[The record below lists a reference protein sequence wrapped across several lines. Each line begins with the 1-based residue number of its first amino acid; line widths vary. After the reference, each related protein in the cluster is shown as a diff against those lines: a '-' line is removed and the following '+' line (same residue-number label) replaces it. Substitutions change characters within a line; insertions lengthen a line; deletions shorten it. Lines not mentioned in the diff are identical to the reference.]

1 MKRICF
7 LSLKGGTGKTTT
19 VFNVSIQ
26 LAQKGLRVLAID
38 LDPQGYLTCSFG
50 ESTSAGRK
58 NVHDVIKGAPIKEA
72 IRETKSGVHL
82 IAADLEL
89 TTADLDM
96 KDSGREFFMKKALS
110 NVNNYDV
117 VVFDCCPFM
126 GILSVNALVA
136 SDELV
141 IPTEPEFLAMRGV
154 RQLYLKVVQ
163 LIQKELNPELNFSG
177 VVITKYDGRK
187 KNHKETAE
195 KLSKL
200 FPDKVFDTKIRTNV
214 ALANSS
220 AVGVSIFD
228 FAPESNGAADYA
240 QLTDEILQRYG
251 LS

>member
-1 MKRICF
+1 MKKICF

-19 VFNVSIQ
+19 AFNVATQ
-26 LAQKGLRVLAID
+26 LAKQGKKVLAID

-50 ESTSAGRK
+50 ESTAAGRK
-58 NVHDVIKGAPIKEA
+58 NVHDVINGVPIKES

-96 KDSGREFFMKKALS
+96 KEDGREFFMRNALK
-110 NVNNYDV
+110 NVSGYDV

-136 SDELV
+136 SDELI

-163 LIQKELNPELNFSG
+163 IIQKELNPALQFSG
-177 VVITKYDGRK
+177 VVVTKFDARK
-187 KNHKETAE
+187 KNHRETSDKIA
-195 KLSKL
+195 KL
-200 FPDKVFDTKIRTNV
+200 FPDKVFSTKIRTNV
-214 ALANSS
+214 ALAN
-220 AVGVSIFD
+220 ATAAGVSIYD

-240 QLTDEILQRYG
+240 ALTDEVVKRYG
-251 LS
+251 L